1 MDRDTA
7 MFVQF
12 PHPGGEHYPP
22 TDTMPWNLG
31 RHRRKFLRSGGRL
44 VHPDGRHSVAE
55 VVFWGEWEA
64 PSWIERRW
72 PAGGGLPRA
81 LHRPYWFRPASDS
94 PRQNTDPWVFGER
107 MLYSNCRQLSP
118 GPAPTSMPS
127 LPRGSLI
134 CFGSAID
141 TATLID
147 RSRSRSDRAP
157 HERAVDAFCHFRRWP
172 ARALRGARERC
183 SPLVFVHGWSCDRTY
198 WNGQVGYFADRHQ
211 VVAVD
216 LAGHGES
223 GLGRPAWTMP
233 EFGNDVVAVADQL
246 GLSDMVLIGHSM
258 GGDVIVEAALRLGDR
273 VIGLVWVD
281 VYRTLREEADPEDAV
296 EEFLRPFHTD
306 FQPRPTTSCG
316 RCSRPAQL
324 STWPTGWQLTW
335 RRLRHR
341 WRSTR

>member
-1 MDRDTA
+1 
-7 MFVQF
+7 
-12 PHPGGEHYPP
+12 
-22 TDTMPWNLG
+22 
-31 RHRRKFLRSGGRL
+31 
-44 VHPDGRHSVAE
+44 
-55 VVFWGEWEA
+55 
-64 PSWIERRW
+64 
-72 PAGGGLPRA
+72 
-81 LHRPYWFRPASDS
+81 
-94 PRQNTDPWVFGER
+94 
-107 MLYSNCRQLSP
+107 
-118 GPAPTSMPS
+118 
-127 LPRGSLI
+127 
-134 CFGSAID
+134 
-141 TATLID
+141 
-147 RSRSRSDRAP
+147 
-157 HERAVDAFCHFRRWP
+157 
-172 ARALRGARERC
+172 
-183 SPLVFVHGWSCDRTY
+183 
-198 WNGQVGYFADRHQ
+198 
-211 VVAVD
+211 
-216 LAGHGES
+216 
-223 GLGRPAWTMP
+223 MP